1 MMTGATSNILKDT
14 ITYDPQ
20 KGGSVRKKA
29 QFASYSAAF
38 AYVQSIPGHNGYKWE
53 ITPMQVDDWHEVTM
67 ESGAGSYGG
76 SGSDGITQN
85 DPNAP
90 LNDIWELQ
98 PNAVEKDFLAS
109 TDLAA
114 VGKLMEGI
122 TAANIETI
130 QTAIQNNTG
139 SGTLS
144 GNQLKIYK
152 LKKAGVNGK
161 SIFQPVLRHTKLVRQ
176 DYSVQTALTNV
187 GNIFTSTQLYSL
199 EGVPPILLFNI
210 PTSSTVTL
218 GNGLTVYVGWMKG
231 YPTITQVVNGQW
243 QIVQDF
249 AFGEWATDLY
259 SAAS

>member
-1 MMTGATSNILKDT
+1 MMTGATSNIFKDT

-20 KGGSVRKKA
+20 KGGGVRKKA

-53 ITPMQVDDWHEVTM
+53 ITPMQADDWHEVTM

-114 VGKLMEGI
+114 VGKLMNGI
-122 TAANIETI
+122 TAADMDSI
-130 QTAIQNNTG
+130 QAALANNSAG
-139 SGTLS
+139 SLA
-144 GNQLKIYK
+144 GNKLIIYK
-152 LKKAGVNGK
+152 LKRAGVNGK
-161 SIFQPVLRHTKLVRQ
+161 QVYQPVLRHTKLVRQ
-176 DYSVQTALTNV
+176 DYTIQTALTNV
-187 GNIFTSTQLYSL
+187 GNIFSSSQLYSL
-199 EGVPPILLFNI
+199 EGVPQILLFNVPASARI
-210 PTSSTVTL
+210 QL
-218 GNGLTVYVGWMKG
+218 GNSLYVNVGWMKG

-249 AFGEWATDLY
+249 SFGEWAEDLY
-259 SAAS
+259 TLAT